1 MKKRIISIILTAVTV
16 FSAVSAMNSNA
27 IIQWGNKDNP
37 AFLEKTFNGN
47 ELNEKY
53 YPLYDFWLKEN
64 SNCYISPEGNHL
76 VVVNPLENVIS
87 CKSTLYPDPKAENN
101 KELWVKFNA
110 YIDKIN
116 IEIEEKFGKDIF
128 ISIFN
133 DELHLYN
140 RNGYNIKEIIVFLQ
154 SYDTLYDMKYQTDRV
169 SFTDVYSN
177 YVTAYA
183 NFSNTEE
190 KTSVI
195 NYVQKNIPEAEFYLN
210 DNSTPTDSIENAG
223 KFTIMLKDNHSLTA
237 HLDLALEIFESTGVC
252 PDGISPLT
260 YTSGC
265 FSDIYL
271 DNYLD
276 GDSNCDKKQTIA
288 DAVAILQF
296 LGNPDDYPLS
306 ELGAFNA
313 DSDNNGITADDAV
326 RIQQKDAGI
335 L

>member
-177 YVTAYA
+177 YVTEYA

-237 HLDLALEIFESTGVC
+237 HLDLALEIFEATGVR
-252 PDGISPLT
+252 PDGISPLA

-326 RIQQKDAGI
+326 RIQQKDAGMF
-335 L
+335 